1 MVIVRTGRFSTPV
14 FVPEGTRVRRP
25 GWARARE
32 RGPFFH
38 QKDREGP
45 QPPTFAAAGN
55 CEEQEQLR
63 SIVLRSH
70 GSKDGKEIRPPRSPK
85 RSAKVVCL

>member
-1 MVIVRTGRFSTPV
+1 MVIVRTGCSSTLAMM
-14 FVPEGTRVRRP
+14 PEGTPVRRP

-38 QKDREGP
+38 QKDREGLH
-45 QPPTFAAAGN
+45 QPPPAALAGN
-55 CEEQEQLR
+55 DSCDEQLR

-70 GSKDGKEIRPPRSPK
+70 GNKPPQPHKRP
-85 RSAKVVCL
+85 AKLPTL